1 MRPLLEVRDLRKTYE
16 DRQMS
21 RGGGS
26 ANIAALDGVSLSVN
40 AGEIVAVVGES
51 GGGKS
56 TLARCILRLIE
67 ASSGEIRFNQ
77 TNLLALGESELRRQR
92 KDFQMV
98 FQDPSSSLSPR
109 MSVGQILSEPL
120 KIHQIVPAAARRDRV
135 AELLQRVGLPSDS
148 ADRFPHEFSGGQRQR
163 IAIARA
169 LATEPRLLVAD
180 EPVSALDVS
189 VRAGILNLLSEQRKE
204 WGLAVLL
211 IAHDLAAV
219 EQVADR
225 VAVLYRGRIVESG
238 TTRELFS
245 APLHPYSV
253 IMLASAP
260 VADPTRKSSRME
272 MSAWSSNTAEPH
284 RGCRFH
290 SRCPI
295 VQERCRVE
303 DPILTAIGAGH
314 SVACHHPGELQS
326 VPVES

>member
-1 MRPLLEVRDLRKTYE
+1 MANPVIQEPVLR
-16 DRQMS
+16 
-21 RGGGS
+21 
-26 ANIAALDGVSLSVN
+26 
-40 AGEIVAVVGES
+40 VVGSVQSYMES
-51 GGGKS
+51 S
-56 TLARCILRLIE
+56 TDYIRLH
-67 ASSGEIRFNQ
+67 
-77 TNLLALGESELRRQR
+77 
-92 KDFQMV
+92 V
-98 FQDPSSSLSPR
+98 FKTL
-109 MSVGQILSEPL
+109 M
-120 KIHQIVPAAARRDRV
+120 
-135 AELLQRVGLPSDS
+135 
-148 ADRFPHEFSGGQRQR
+148 
-163 IAIARA
+163 
-169 LATEPRLLVAD
+169 RLLTSFAK
-180 EPVSALDVS
+180 SATVGVLFV
-189 VRAGILNLLSEQRKE
+189 L
-204 WGLAVLL
+204 GLAVLL